1 MFRRVAKEVGLSNA
15 WVFAVKNGLCWDTL
29 GLMTAVM
36 KTHGLHYLM
45 SSAMVFHFFG
55 VSYTDEWLEEKRTKC
70 RAFLKELM
78 EK

>member
-1 MFRRVAKEVGLSNA
+1 
-15 WVFAVKNGLCWDTL
+15 
-29 GLMTAVM
+29 MTAVM
-36 KTHGLHYLM
+36 KTHELHYLM